1 MTKDAPGKLLS
12 LFKLAH
18 YKGILPYTFQKY
30 ACKDK
35 AKRQKDGVQAGRKS
49 IISDNNTAF
58 LAGIF
63 VRADRSNDGLT
74 RQEFISTLQELNPKL
89 TCIQA
94 QQYFNQTLFKN
105 NAGKVKKRLVKAQRT
120 TMKRSQIM
128 VAQKYWWF
136 KK

>member
-1 MTKDAPGKLLS
+1 MTKDAPGKILS

-63 VRADRSNDGLT
+63 FRVDRENDGLT
-74 RQEFISTLQELNPKL
+74 LRESISTLQYLEPKL
-89 TCIQA
+89 THIQA
-94 QQYFNQTLFKN
+94 QQYFDQTFFKK
-105 NAGKVKKRLVKAQRT
+105 NAGKVKKRLAKAQQT
-120 TMKRSQIM
+120 TTKRSQIT
-128 VAQKYWWF
+128 VAHKYRWF
-136 KK
+136 